1 MATVIHWP
9 IDERAVALIKYYE
22 SLHDGDLRQI
32 GLQPKPDPIGIWTA
46 GWGRALRDP
55 DTGRFLTLD
64 GGSHDRAEAYRQ
76 CAGLDEAGAD
86 LWLAED
92 LQETTEDVL
101 ALVSVPLSEPEL
113 GALVSFVYNCGIG
126 NFNGST
132 LRKLLNAGKYREA
145 ADQFRLWVKS
155 RGKVLPGLVKR
166 RKAERDLFMA
176 AR

>member
-1 MATVIHWP
+1 MATKIHWP
-9 IDERAVALIKYYE
+9 IDERAVALIKFYE
-22 SLHDGDLRQI
+22 SLHDGDFSQI

-64 GGSHDRAEAYRQ
+64 GGPHDRAEAYRQ

-86 LWLAED
+86 RWLAED
-92 LQETTEDVL
+92 LQETTDDVQ

-113 GALVSFVYNCGIG
+113 GALVSFAYNCGIG
-126 NFNGST
+126 NFKGST
-132 LRKLLNAGKYREA
+132 LRKLLNAGKHREA
-145 ADQFRLWVKS
+145 ADQFRLWVRS
-155 RGKVLPGLVKR
+155 GGKVMPGLVKR